1 MVAGALSVGAA
12 DMMSDLDEEDISI
25 VRAANLAFDIGTV
38 QSMLTDA
45 AIARA
50 ALTFIS
56 LDLIVQEC
64 ARRGHQVC
72 LHTICRLRRDA
83 LPVGY
88 PPLAD
93 DDLPFNAER
102 DL

>member
-1 MVAGALSVGAA
+1 MGTIA
-12 DMMSDLDEEDISI
+12 DEDI
-25 VRAANLAFDIGTV
+25 RLTPEEQAEELAWNIGTAYDL
-38 QSMLTDA
+38 LTNVHA
-45 AIARA
+45 ARA
-50 ALTFIS
+50 ALTFVS